1 MQDVHRHLE
10 FCLGNH
16 RQRCREKQSTS
27 FMLQE
32 PSSLQACSFPPDNTT
47 ASSRYGSL
55 APCVS
60 RQLRQAPRASASYCT
75 LLNIECKR
83 HLGAHLHQHPPR
95 KRVVLSPV
103 AKRAGYKECLW
114 KKAGIFFA
122 VPGITLTYSCCQ
134 SCHLLIDGKMYYII
148 SPIALTL
155 HLRDSSAKYS
165 SKSASNRYL

>member
-1 MQDVHRHLE
+1 MQGETEHKLHAARAL
-10 FCLGNH
+10 FPPSLLLPP
-16 RQRCREKQSTS
+16 RQHH
-27 FMLQE
+27 
-32 PSSLQACSFPPDNTT
+32 SLQQIWVTSTMCEQTVKAGPQSF
-47 ASSRYGSL
+47 S
-55 APCVS
+55 
-60 RQLRQAPRASASYCT
+60 QLLHIAEYRVQ
-75 LLNIECKR
+75 K